1 MKFSALFLSL
11 MAVAAVTVAISG
23 CGVVSGPASPPVSQ
37 PPPPTSSPA
46 ANSLYVD
53 HNGTFYEYR
62 LPLSPGSK
70 PMRTLTEWAGLGIAP
85 VIAADQYGNVALGS
99 PTELRFFKAPIVSF
113 APSRAKLRLTLTPA
127 ITEVGISGADLV
139 DLEYD
144 PNENLWLFNNLGA
157 EISELRAPISQ
168 SSVAALT
175 IGFGAPGSKTAGYT
189 ALTQGRFDVNATLYV
204 YASNSNGHARL
215 FKIAF
220 PYAKPPSIVGINLA
234 QSAFVDSS
242 QWPPSAPNAP
252 SLLLG
257 QYFGQL
263 RSPPPGVP
271 PSPPVNVTAQFPQ
284 PFNPSVGLF
293 PDAHLSG
300 IAGALAADPNR
311 ASFYTLDQSVGT
323 LNAWTLPM
331 INKGSAKV
339 TIPCLAGPTNCSN
352 KSEHLFLAP

>member
-1 MKFSALFLSL
+1 

-175 IGFGAPGSKTAGYT
+175 IGSRRARLQNGGLHCADARAFRRQRHALRLRKQLERARAAFQDRLSLREAAVDRRHQSRAIGVRRLQPVAAVGAQRAIAAVGTVLRTAPLAAAGGTAVAARQRDGAVSTAVQSIGRPLPRRTPQRHRRRASGRSKSGELLHARSIGRNVERLDVADDQQGERKSHDPLLSRSHELQQQIGAPLPCA
-189 ALTQGRFDVNATLYV
+189 V
-204 YASNSNGHARL
+204 
-215 FKIAF
+215 
-220 PYAKPPSIVGINLA
+220 
-234 QSAFVDSS
+234 SS
-242 QWPPSAPNAP
+242 
-252 SLLLG
+252 
-257 QYFGQL
+257 
-263 RSPPPGVP
+263 
-271 PSPPVNVTAQFPQ
+271 
-284 PFNPSVGLF
+284 
-293 PDAHLSG
+293 
-300 IAGALAADPNR
+300 
-311 ASFYTLDQSVGT
+311 SFY
-323 LNAWTLPM
+323 
-331 INKGSAKV
+331 
-339 TIPCLAGPTNCSN
+339 
-352 KSEHLFLAP
+352 